1 MPRQHATSDGPFYRC
16 IAWVDPGA
24 SLDAAALGGAIK
36 GAGNIKIDA
45 ILAPA
50 QRVLASAALDAAPI
64 AEVA

>member
-1 MPRQHATSDGPFYRC
+1 MPRQHATSDRSFYRC
-16 IAWVDPGA
+16 IARVDPGA

-50 QRVLASAALDAAPI
+50 QRVLASAAFNAAPI